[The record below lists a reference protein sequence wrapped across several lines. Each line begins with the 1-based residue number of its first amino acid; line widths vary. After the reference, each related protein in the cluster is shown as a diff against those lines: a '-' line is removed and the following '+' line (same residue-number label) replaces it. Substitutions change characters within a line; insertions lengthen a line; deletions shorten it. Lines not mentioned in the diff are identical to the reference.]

1 MEELKIYK
9 EYLELIYYT
18 ENILKKYPKSERFS
32 LVNHIKNNTYDGLKY
47 IILSYKD
54 YSKKNKYLYLNKL
67 DVNLRML
74 CVLIRISKRNKY
86 INSNN
91 YTAWI
96 KKITNINNLLL
107 GWFKCLKV

>member
-54 YSKKNKYLYLNKL
+54 YSKKNKYFYLNKL

-74 CVLIRISKRNKY
+74 CVLIRISKRNRRAK
-86 INSNN
+86 SQ
-91 YTAWI
+91 
-96 KKITNINNLLL
+96 
-107 GWFKCLKV
+107 